1 MKRALQAVV
10 AVVAVQA
17 VLLGVWWAVERARA
31 PAQGFDWTQVE
42 GAAPPLELVRA
53 EETVPLP
60 EGTHL
65 VHFWATW
72 CAPCQEE
79 LPELIEAAENEGVP
93 LLAVTDEPW
102 SVLEAWF
109 EGEVPAVVVRDP
121 TGGAADLWGV
131 RTLPDTWVV
140 SAGALD
146 GHVRG
151 ARSWAQPAARDFLR
165 GLR

>member
-53 EETVPLP
+53 E
-60 EGTHL
+60 
-65 VHFWATW
+65 
-72 CAPCQEE
+72 
-79 LPELIEAAENEGVP
+79 
-93 LLAVTDEPW
+93 VTDEPW